1 MNPYLILGV
10 EENCSE
16 EEIKKA
22 FRRLAKIHHPDV
34 SNEDSGASF
43 KRILRAYEILKQN
56 NYRWSNS
63 MTTELD
69 MEKVYESFLRRNPI
83 YSVYFSD
90 KIVRGEA
97 RWDALRKRPS

>member
-10 EENCSE
+10 KENCSE

-43 KRILRAYEILKQN
+43 KRILRAYETLKQN
-56 NYRWSNS
+56 NYHWSNS
-63 MTTELD
+63 LTAELD
-69 MEKVYESFLRRNPI
+69 MEKVYESFLKRNPS

>member
-10 EENCSE
+10 DENCSE

-34 SNEDSGASF
+34 SNEDSGESF
-43 KRILRAYEILKQN
+43 KRILKAYETLKQN
-56 NYRWSNS
+56 NFLWNHSVKA
-63 MTTELD
+63 ELD
-69 MEKVYESFLRRNPI
+69 MEKVYESFIKRNPS
-83 YSVYFSD
+83 YSVYFGD
-90 KIVRGEA
+90 KIARGEA